1 MLKIENLSYEYKS
14 SDVKTLDGLS
24 FELKGNELVAVI
36 GKNGAGKSTLFKCI
50 MGFLKDYK
58 GSIYLSEKDI
68 RSYSPIQLSHLVA
81 YIPQR
86 ADFAFD
92 YSVFDYV
99 QMGTVNS
106 LHYFE
111 KPSNKQIEKVN
122 NALDMLNISAYADK
136 NIHNLSG
143 GEQQLVLIARAI
155 AQDARIL
162 IMDEPTS
169 YLDYGNQHMVLN
181 CALSL
186 VQKGYTILFSTHN
199 PEQAQKYATRVIALH
214 DGKIISDGIPSE
226 NITSELLKELYNIE
240 VY

>member
-1 MLKIENLSYEYKS
+1 MLKIENLSYEYRNCFE
-14 SDVKTLDGLS
+14 KTLNNLS
-24 FELKGNELVAVI
+24 FELKEKELVAVI
-36 GKNGAGKSTLFKCI
+36 GKNGAGKSTMFKCI
-50 MGFLKDYK
+50 MGFLKDYE
-58 GSIYLSEKDI
+58 GSIYLSGKNI
-68 RSYSPIQLSHLVA
+68 RSYSPTQLSHLVA
-81 YIPQR
+81 YIPQK

-111 KPSNKQIEKVN
+111 KPSGKQVEKVTH
-122 NALDMLNISAYADK
+122 ALDMLNISAYADK

-155 AQDARIL
+155 AQDAKIL

-169 YLDYGNQHMVLN
+169 FLDYGNQHMVLN
-181 CALSL
+181 CLFSL
-186 VQKGYTILFSTHN
+186 TEKGYTVLYSTHN

-214 DGKIISDGIPSE
+214 DGKVISDGNPGEI
-226 NITSELLKELYNIE
+226 ITSELLKELYNIE
-240 VY
+240 V